1 MRMASKREREEMLNV
16 RMTAEELA
24 MLRALAEGDGL
35 SQSDVVRQ
43 FIRRTYRERFGEKKP
58 KKGASR

>member
-1 MRMASKREREEMLNV
+1 MTKPTREREEMLNV

-43 FIRRTYRERFGEKKP
+43 FIRRTYRERYGDKKP
-58 KKGASR
+58 KGGK